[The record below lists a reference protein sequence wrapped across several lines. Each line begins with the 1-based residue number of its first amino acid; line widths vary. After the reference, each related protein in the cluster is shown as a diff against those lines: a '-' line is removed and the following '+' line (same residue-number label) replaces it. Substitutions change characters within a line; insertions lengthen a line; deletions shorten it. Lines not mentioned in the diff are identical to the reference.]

1 MIRDTRVR
9 YKEEVYYYIRNNKSY
24 SIYKNYN

>member
-9 YKEEVYYYIRNNKSY
+9 YKKEVYYYIRDDKSC
-24 SIYKNYN
+24 STYKNYN

>member
-1 MIRDTRVR
+1 MARDTRVR
-9 YKEEVYYYIRNNKSY
+9 YKEGVYYYIRDDKSY